1 MTAESG
7 RNSGG
12 DLFDLAE
19 KGTTVPEDSAKPRFI
34 PSVPR
39 PDQIAS
45 ETDPNALGGRSLAE
59 AADNASDIPR
69 SAKDI
74 SAQDV
79 LTGTGDTLPATV
91 DSKRLHNVPGGVTHD
106 NVAKGSTRMTAHKA
120 QPNNFGGGA
129 SDGPKTDKAPGQ
141 EDLSDEQA
149 MDQIERM
156 EDA

>member
-19 KGTTVPEDSAKPRFI
+19 KGTTVPEDSAKPRLI

-69 SAKDI
+69 VGVLPPDSNQRLTLQRVPKI
-74 SAQDV
+74 S
-79 LTGTGDTLPATV
+79 P
-91 DSKRLHNVPGGVTHD
+91 H
-106 NVAKGSTRMTAHKA
+106 RM
-120 QPNNFGGGA
+120 F
-129 SDGPKTDKAPGQ
+129 
-141 EDLSDEQA
+141 
-149 MDQIERM
+149 
-156 EDA
+156 